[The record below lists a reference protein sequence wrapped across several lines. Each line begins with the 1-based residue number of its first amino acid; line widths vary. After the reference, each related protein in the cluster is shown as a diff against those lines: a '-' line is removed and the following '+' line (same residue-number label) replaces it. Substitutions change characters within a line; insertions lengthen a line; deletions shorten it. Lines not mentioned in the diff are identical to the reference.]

1 MYLNTVFKYNVFKYC
16 PALIESQFDSKFS
29 NYSES
34 RLIDSQFRVNFT
46 QIFSN
51 YSESRVEF

>member
-1 MYLNTVFKYNVFKYC
+1 MELKFNPVFRVIEEYL
-16 PALIESQFDSKFS
+16 SQ
-29 NYSES
+29 
-34 RLIDSQFRVNFT
+34 IDSILRVNLP